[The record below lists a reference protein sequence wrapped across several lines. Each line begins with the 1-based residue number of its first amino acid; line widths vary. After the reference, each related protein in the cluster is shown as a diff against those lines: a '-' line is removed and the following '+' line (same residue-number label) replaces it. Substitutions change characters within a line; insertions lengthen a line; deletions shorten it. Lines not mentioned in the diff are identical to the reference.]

1 MTQHPGT
8 AADDFIPLLDDE
20 HGGLRSGIDS
30 WHILVVDDDNE
41 VHAATEFALH
51 AVRILGRPLMLRHAH
66 SAAEARDLLAGD
78 RSIAVVLL
86 DVVMETEDAGLSM
99 VGHIRD
105 TLQMKECRIILR
117 TGQPGY
123 APELSVFNEYDIND
137 YRTKAEL
144 TRTRLITAIT
154 SALRF
159 FEQIRTIAENRRGLE
174 MIVHASADLME
185 TRAITALAEGVLTQ
199 LAAILK
205 LPLDGI
211 VCAQRG
217 SPCASD
223 PDGLYI
229 VGATGRLAGHV
240 AEPLRAIPDLA
251 VVQAIETCVA
261 EGRHVFGDDH
271 TVIHLRSGHQEAAV
285 YLNTQAP
292 VPTGDRQ
299 LIEVFATNMSACFGN
314 VRLVE
319 QLHHT
324 AYHDGLTALPNRT
337 RFILDLDE
345 FAARGSPDGVVALL
359 DLQHFADL
367 NDGLGHEAG
376 NALLVSVAERLRAH
390 MAGTG
395 RIARVGA
402 DVFGLIGPEA
412 RVNPEALFDTF
423 VPPCE
428 AGEHQLPVAIT
439 LGFCRPLENDR
450 TGISL
455 LKRANIALNRAKR
468 SLHSSHEYFIPEME
482 DNTRWRLDI
491 IRRLREDFHHG
502 KLAVW
507 YQPQISLASGRV
519 VGIEALVRW
528 PGDDGFVQPPGVFIP
543 LAEYSGLIVEI
554 GDWVL
559 DAACAAFREIR
570 GLPDAPAYVA
580 VNVSMPQ
587 VRRRGFA
594 QRVEAALAGNDLPPY
609 AIELEITESLAMEEP
624 KMVVHSL
631 QALKAIGLRIAIDD
645 FGTGYS
651 SLAHLREMPIDCL
664 KIDRTFISEIADG
677 QGGMFAETIIALGQK
692 LGVGIVAEGVET
704 PEQAGFLRGL
714 GCPVAQGYLYAKPM
728 PLGELMGWLQAR
740 SASPAD

>member
-1 MTQHPGT
+1 MTQNPDV
-8 AADDFIPLLDDE
+8 ADCADNDFIPLLDDE
-20 HGGLRSGIDS
+20 RGSPHAGPGS
-30 WHILVVDDDNE
+30 WSILVVDDDSE

-51 AVRILGRPLMLRHAH
+51 AVRILGRPLTLKHAH
-66 SAAEARDLLAGD
+66 SAAEARALLAAERD
-78 RSIAVVLL
+78 IAVVLL
-86 DVVMETEDAGLSM
+86 DVVMETEDAGLAM
-99 VGHIRD
+99 VGYIRD
-105 TLQMKECRIILR
+105 TLQMAECRIILR
-117 TGQPGY
+117 TGQPVY
-123 APELSVFNEYDIND
+123 APELSVFNQYDIND

-154 SALRF
+154 SALRSY
-159 FEQIRTIAENRRGLE
+159 EQIRTIAENRRGLE
-174 MIVHASADLME
+174 MIVHAAADLME
-185 TRAITALAEGVLTQ
+185 MRAITALAEGVLTQ
-199 LAAILK
+199 LAALLK

-217 SPCASD
+217 SPCTSD
-223 PDGLYI
+223 PAGLYI
-229 VGATGRLAGHV
+229 VGATGRLASHV
-240 AEPLRAIPDLA
+240 AAPLHRLPDPA
-251 VVQAIETCVA
+251 VVKAIEACMA
-261 EGRHVFGDDH
+261 SAAHHFGSDH
-271 TVIHLRSGHQEAAV
+271 TVIYLRSSDQEAAV

-292 VPTGDRQ
+292 VSPGDRQ
-299 LIEVFATNMSACFGN
+299 LIEVFAGNMSACFGN

-319 QLHHT
+319 KLHYT
-324 AYHDGLTALPNRT
+324 AYHDGLTGLPNRT
-337 RFILDLDE
+337 RFIIDLDAI
-345 FAARGSPDGVVALL
+345 AATGGTDGVVALV

-376 NALLVSVAERLRAH
+376 NALLISVAERLRQH
-390 MAGTG
+390 MAGEG
-395 RIARVGA
+395 HVARVGA

-412 RVNPEALFDTF
+412 RVNPEALFDAF

-428 AGEHQLPVAIT
+428 AGEHQLPVSIAV
-439 LGFCRPLENDR
+439 GFCRMLENDR

-468 SLHSSHEYFIPEME
+468 SLHSSYEYFIPEME
-482 DNTRWRLDI
+482 DSTRWRLEI
-491 IRRLREDFHHG
+491 IRRLREDFQHG
-502 KLAVW
+502 NLAVW
-507 YQPQISLASGRV
+507 YQPQVSLANGRV

-528 PGDDGFVQPPGVFIP
+528 PGEGGFVQPPGVFIP

-570 GLPDAPAYVA
+570 NLPNAPAYVA

-587 VRRRGFA
+587 FRRRSFA

-609 AIELEITESLAMEEP
+609 ALELEITESLAMEEP
-624 KMVVHSL
+624 KVVVHSL

-664 KIDRTFISEIADG
+664 KIDRAFISEIAGG

-728 PLGELMGWLQAR
+728 PLGELMQWLQAR
-740 SASPAD
+740 NS